1 MASLFDLLPVSV
13 PLELRHP
20 VSGEPLG
27 VSLNVVGPDSIQFR
41 KARNAAFQ
49 RRALRAASN
58 PMTIEEIAA
67 ENDELVASTIVGWS
81 DNNYFGGSFSEDAI
95 KAIIANPGFNWLK
108 KQVDDFTNINSNFF
122 RPGTVT
128 ATEGIQTEAT
138 A

>member
-13 PLELRHP
+13 PLELKHP

-27 VSLNVVGPDSIQFR
+27 VSLNVVGPDSVQFR
-41 KARNAAFQ
+41 KARNTAFQ

-58 PMTIEEIAA
+58 PMTIDEIAE

-81 DNNYFGGSFSEDAI
+81 DDNYFGGAFSEDAV
-95 KAIIANPGFNWLK
+95 KAIIANPGFNWMK

-122 RPGTVT
+122 RPSTDP
-128 ATEGIQTEAT
+128 ATEGISAEAS